1 MQIISKYIFIV
12 IITTITG
19 CATTSTG
26 PTSAGNNTYVISR
39 QEGAFPSGTEPL
51 LAEAIAEANVF
62 CINQG
67 RTMNLI
73 NTHENQGP
81 YILFN
86 YPKATVTFSCV
97 QNSAVK

>member
-1 MQIISKYIFIV
+1 MQNISYFSIFFI
-12 IITTITG
+12 IITLSG
-19 CATTSTG
+19 CATTSSG
-26 PTSAGNNTYVISR
+26 PISAGNNTYVISR

-67 RTMNLI
+67 KTMNLV

-97 QNSAVK
+97 EKSAEK

>member
-1 MQIISKYIFIV
+1 MQIISKCIFIV
-12 IITTITG
+12 IIAVTSG

-51 LAEAIAEANVF
+51 LAEAIAEANAF

-97 QNSAVK
+97 QISVGK